1 MRRLCARLGFALRH
15 VPDEGVVQAEL
26 DLATAS

>member
-1 MRRLCARLGFALRH
+1 MQRICAKLGFPLRH
-15 VPDEGVVQAEL
+15 VPADGVVRAEL